1 MNYSDS
7 QSFFE
12 ISNGPYLDNSI
23 RGRFLCV
30 KDFLK
35 RIAIL
40 PFALLKKMYRTF
52 FRSLGV
58 CLGVLLIAATA
69 GSSAAVRTYFVERMG
84 SLARDLAD
92 WILLPIALFSCFVR
106 LLMGLSFHPSFYFNA
121 CV

>member
-23 RGRFLCV
+23 RGRLLCV
-30 KDFLK
+30 QDFLK
-35 RIAIL
+35 RLAIL
-40 PFALLKKMYRTF
+40 PFALLQKMGKTF
-52 FRSLGV
+52 FRFLGV
-58 CLGVLLIAATA
+58 CVGIFLIAATA
-69 GSSAAVRTYFVERMG
+69 GSAAAARTFFVERIA

-106 LLMGLSFHPSFYFNA
+106 LLMGLSFHPHFYFNA